1 MVPYFINQ
9 LCASQGRPP
18 LVVSDTVYS
27 RLLSHSWPGNLREL
41 ENCLES
47 MVAMAEGA
55 VLREE
60 DLPAEVRN
68 FGDDCAPEGMLLEC
82 QTRQAIRQAL
92 SRTNGK
98 VAPAARMLG
107 IGRTTL
113 YRKMEELKIKL

>member
-1 MVPYFINQ
+1 
-9 LCASQGRPP
+9 
-18 LVVSDTVYS
+18 
-27 RLLSHSWPGNLREL
+27 
-41 ENCLES
+41 